1 MDPQTQMLAKMFATR
16 MHLEGNLSGDLGV
29 RRLSK
34 DEARLARI
42 EAEEKVLIIMM
53 MIILLITMI
62 IVYVIFF
69 IVQGGYD
76 PSHHS
81 SSV

>member
-1 MDPQTQMLAKMFATR
+1 MFARR
-16 MHLEGNLSGDLGV
+16 MDLEGNLSGDLGV

-53 MIILLITMI
+53 MIIVLITMI

-69 IVQGGYD
+69 IVQD
-76 PSHHS
+76 FHDHSNHS
-81 SSV
+81 SSDAV

>member
-1 MDPQTQMLAKMFATR
+1 MFATK

-42 EAEEKVLIIMM
+42 EAEEKVLIKMM
-53 MIILLITMI
+53 MIIMLITMI

-69 IVQGGYD
+69 IALGD
-76 PSHHS
+76 HETSHHS
-81 SSV
+81 SSDAV